1 MNVKLKPLISDL
13 FERIMPHGISQ
24 LVNVPTHAQQGI
36 ATKCLDHIYS
46 TNPEKL
52 SEVTAEFTGM
62 SDHKII
68 KISKY
73 TKSLKTS
80 PRYVRKRCSKNF
92 NKDVFQQKV
101 SEMPELKTILE
112 CQCASKAAD
121 MFTTGLTKVLD
132 ILAPIKTI
140 QNRNNYAPHLQETT
154 KNMMQLRDAAQR
166 KAAESGSQD
175 EWREYRGFRNQCVS
189 TQKLLKTC
197 GWLSV
202 NQQEI
207 YATSLLAHKISI
219 TNQPQ
224 NLSKEIIQPHSVNTR
239 AAAQG
244 NIRYGDHFRG
254 ESEQTRSSFKYRAM
268 KYYNSLPGH
277 MKKQKVATF
286 KVNLKKYS
294 AENIPLR

>member
-13 FERIMPHGISQ
+13 FERIQPHGISQ

-140 QNRNNYAPHLQETT
+140 QNRNNYAP
-154 KNMMQLRDAAQR
+154 
-166 KAAESGSQD
+166 SS
-175 EWREYRGFRNQCVS
+175 RNN
-189 TQKLLKTC
+189 K
-197 GWLSV
+197 
-202 NQQEI
+202 
-207 YATSLLAHKISI
+207 
-219 TNQPQ
+219 
-224 NLSKEIIQPHSVNTR
+224 
-239 AAAQG
+239 
-244 NIRYGDHFRG
+244 
-254 ESEQTRSSFKYRAM
+254 
-268 KYYNSLPGH
+268 
-277 MKKQKVATF
+277 
-286 KVNLKKYS
+286 
-294 AENIPLR
+294 